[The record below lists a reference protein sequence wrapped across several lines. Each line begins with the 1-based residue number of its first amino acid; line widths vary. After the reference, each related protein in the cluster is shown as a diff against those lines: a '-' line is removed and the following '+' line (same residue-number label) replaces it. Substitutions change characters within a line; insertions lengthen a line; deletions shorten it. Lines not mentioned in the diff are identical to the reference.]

1 MHVLVAASVSGSFA
15 FLSHFPSSSSDNA
28 SQNALPLTSL
38 NLSNCWTK
46 RPTLLS
52 PAKVSVSSGSTTQT
66 DDGVDQSSFT
76 DDYRQTR
83 VWFCVCV
90 ILNFSFSMLPW
101 IVLCLLML
109 SVWRN
114 DFMNKWVKIAFLSV
128 LNSLNMW
135 SICVWCDFGD
145 VGFSISWQEWRK

>member
-1 MHVLVAASVSGSFA
+1 MDDPQLFTPSCLSNHPTSPKPNQNHTHKPAPFCHPLSLSHTHTRPDWLPILEMHVLVAASVSGSFA

-52 PAKVSVSSGSTTQT
+52 PAKVSVSSGSTTET

-83 VWFCVCV
+83 VCFCVCM
-90 ILNFSFSMLPW
+90 ILNFSFSMLP
-101 IVLCLLML
+101 
-109 SVWRN
+109 
-114 DFMNKWVKIAFLSV
+114 
-128 LNSLNMW
+128 
-135 SICVWCDFGD
+135 
-145 VGFSISWQEWRK
+145 